1 MLTNASENGT
11 GTNNLLAT
19 NPTVVSQYCNGSRIP
34 PEFAAGTWNVPP
46 GIADATVPNPLFNL
60 TPAATVDEGNN
71 WINMT
76 WGPLAE
82 ANPMTGTTLGNY
94 ALAAGSP
101 AIDHIPYTFYT
112 TTLTVAPT
120 LSADFFGNPRPDA
133 ARTAVDVGAVEYQT
147 PANTPIG
154 SVTGGPLAF
163 GNVVVNTTSAAQ
175 TLTLNN
181 TGTGALTGITLT
193 FGSPRYARA
202 AAGGTCGATL
212 AAGASCTINVVF
224 SPTATGLVSS
234 TLTIT
239 SNVAII
245 GSPVTLTGTG
255 VSAVTSA
262 TLTPTNWSPAHAR
275 NCPTPAVGC
284 ALDPVQA
291 FTLTNTG
298 NVTLTGIGHGV
309 LGGTSPADYLIR
321 PLPSTCGAAGGGQ
334 LVSNLTLAPGA
345 TCVITVQFE
354 PRTSDPINS
363 VRSATV
369 SVTDAAGTQTST
381 LTGTAQ

>member
-1 MLTNASENGT
+1 
-11 GTNNLLAT
+11 
-19 NPTVVSQYCNGSRIP
+19 VSQYCNGSRIP

-76 WGPLAE
+76 WGPLTM
-82 ANPMTGTTLGNY
+82 ANPVTGTTLGNY

-101 AIDHIPYTFYT
+101 AIDHIPFTFYT
-112 TTLTVAPT
+112 TTLAVAPT
-120 LSADFFGNPRPDA
+120 LSADFFGNPRPDGSK
-133 ARTAVDVGAVEYQT
+133 TAVDVGAVEYQT

-163 GNVVVNTTSAAQ
+163 GNVVVNTTSAPQ

-181 TGTGALTGITLT
+181 TGTGAVTGITLT

-239 SNVAII
+239 SNVAIT

-255 VSAVTSA
+255 VTAVVSA
-262 TLTPTNWSPAHAR
+262 TLTPTTHNHGTQTR
-275 NCPTPAVGC
+275 NCPGTGLGIIAC
-284 ALDPVQA
+284 AADPTQV

-298 NVTLTGIGHGV
+298 NVTLTGIRNGI
-309 LGGTSPADYLIR
+309 LGGTNATEYTYR
-321 PLPSTCGAAGGGQ
+321 PLLSTCGPAGGGQ
-334 LVSNLTLAPGA
+334 LVANTTLAPGA
-345 TCVITVQFE
+345 TGVVTVQFQ
-354 PRTSDPINS
+354 PKTAPTTGVKN
-363 VRSATV
+363 ATI

-381 LTGTAQ
+381 LTGTAN

>member
-1 MLTNASENGT
+1 
-11 GTNNLLAT
+11 
-19 NPTVVSQYCNGSRIP
+19 VSQYCNGSRIP

-82 ANPMTGTTLGNY
+82 ANPVTGTALGNY

-101 AIDHIPYTFYT
+101 AIDHIPYAFYT

-163 GNVVVNTTSAAQ
+163 GNVVVGTTSAAQ

-224 SPTATGLVSS
+224 SPTATGLVTS

-239 SNVAII
+239 SNVAIV

-255 VSAVTSA
+255 VAASVSA
-262 TLTPTNWSPAHAR
+262 TLTPTTHNYGGVTR
-275 NCPTPAVGC
+275 NCPGTGLGVLAC
-284 ALDPVQA
+284 ALDPSQT

-298 NVTLTGIGHGV
+298 NVTLTGIGNAV
-309 LGGTSPADYLIR
+309 LGGTNATEFTYR
-321 PLPSTCGAAGGGQ
+321 PLLSTCGPAIVGVQPIGNA
-334 LVSNLTLAPGA
+334 TLAPGA
-345 TCVITVQFE
+345 TCMVTVQFQ
-354 PRTSDPINS
+354 PKTAQTTGAKT
-363 VRSATV
+363 ATI

-381 LTGTAQ
+381 LTGTAN